1 MIVGNGLIAKTFANS
16 PINWDDCIIF
26 ASGVSNSRE
35 EKESAYKREID
46 LINSF
51 LGTEKHFIY
60 FSTVSIFD
68 KELSETAYVKHKK
81 QVEEFIL
88 QSFERA
94 LIIRLPI
101 VVSSENNDR
110 QLLGYIKTTIEAGE
124 TLAIYKNAARYFID
138 AQQIPNAISCCLKFI
153 NGKNY
158 SKWAINIGIPKQ
170 VKLTDIAQIIK
181 DELYYT
187 NIQTVDKGNS
197 YEVDFKEFEEVAKLY
212 CEDLLN
218 ESAEELLRSKILMF
232 KKK

>member
-16 PINWDDCIIF
+16 VFNWDDCIIF
-26 ASGVSNSRE
+26 ASGVSNSSE
-35 EKESAYKREID
+35 EKEAAYKREWD

-68 KELSETAYVKHKK
+68 DELSDTAYVKHKRK
-81 QVEEFIL
+81 VEEYIL
-88 QSFERA
+88 NSFKKA
-94 LIIRLPI
+94 LIVRLPI

-110 QLLGYIKTTIEAGE
+110 QLLGYIKKTIEAGE
-124 TLAIYKNAARYFID
+124 TLTIYKNAARYFVD
-138 AQQIPNAISCCLKFI
+138 AQQIPDIIYCCLKYVKD
-153 NGKNY
+153 KNY
-158 SKWAINIGIPKQ
+158 SKWAMNIGIPKQ
-170 VKLTDIAQIIK
+170 VKLTHIAQIIK

-187 NIQTVDKGNS
+187 NIQTVDKGNA
-197 YEVDFKEFEEVAKLY
+197 YEVDFTLFKEVATLY
-212 CEDLLN
+212 YKDLLN